1 MTNEYGAELDRNG
14 YAPSIVQDDTDCCYI
29 CYGCHQ
35 KLDRH
40 EVLHDGT
47 KKTRDKCKRLGLWVT
62 LCHKDHHI
70 FGPGAVHQ
78 NHEVD
83 LALKQAGQMAAM
95 EHYGW
100 TECDFIR
107 EFGRNYL

>member
-29 CYGCHQ
+29 CYGCRE

-40 EVLHDGT
+40 EILGGAN
-47 KKTRDKCKRLGLWVT
+47 RDKSKRLGLWVT
-62 LCHKDHHI
+62 LCHSEHHI
-70 FGPGAVHQ
+70 FGPGAAHQ
-78 NHEVD
+78 NCEVD
-83 LALKQAGQMAAM
+83 LALKQAGHMAAM

>member
-1 MTNEYGAELDRNG
+1 MTNEYGAELDCNG
-14 YAPSIVQDDTDCCYI
+14 YAPSIVQDDTDYCYI
-29 CYGCHQ
+29 CYGCRE

-40 EVLHDGT
+40 EVFGGANRS
-47 KKTRDKCKRLGLWVT
+47 KSKRLGLWVT
-62 LCHKDHHI
+62 LCHNEHHI

-78 NHEVD
+78 NREVD

>member
-1 MTNEYGAELDRNG
+1 MTNDYGAPLDYNG
-14 YAPSIVQDDTDCCYI
+14 YAPSILQDDPDACFI
-29 CYGCHQ
+29 CFGCAE

-40 EVLHDGT
+40 EVFYGLCRE
-47 KKTRDKCKRLGLWVT
+47 KSKRLGLWVT
-62 LCHKDHHI
+62 LCHSEHHI

-78 NHEVD
+78 NRDVD
-83 LALKQAGQMAAM
+83 LALKQAGQLAAM

>member
-29 CYGCHQ
+29 CYGCRE
-35 KLDRH
+35 KLDKH
-40 EVLHDGT
+40 EIFGGANRQ
-47 KKTRDKCKRLGLWVT
+47 KSKRLGLWVT
-62 LCHKDHHI
+62 LCHSEHHI
-70 FGPGAVHQ
+70 FGSGAVHQ
-78 NHEVD
+78 NHEVG

-95 EHYGW
+95 ERYSW

>member
-1 MTNEYGAELDRNG
+1 MTNEYGALLDSNG
-14 YAPSIVQDDTDCCYI
+14 YAPSILQDDPDACYI
-29 CYGCHQ
+29 CYGCRG

-40 EVLHDGT
+40 EVFYGPCRE
-47 KKTRDKCKRLGLWVT
+47 KSKRLGLWVT
-62 LCHKDHHI
+62 LCHSEHHI

-78 NHEVD
+78 NRDVD
-83 LALKQAGQMAAM
+83 LALKQAGQLAAM

>member
-29 CYGCHQ
+29 CYGCRE

-40 EVLHDGT
+40 EIFGGANRS
-47 KKTRDKCKRLGLWVT
+47 KSKRLGLWVT
-62 LCHKDHHI
+62 LCHSEHHI

-83 LALKQAGQMAAM
+83 LALKRAGQLAAI